1 MLGNVLFNI
10 FNIIN
15 NIWYSYYVGGFN
27 LRMLIVDVGLFGVIE
42 VYILINIYWGKIGGL
57 VFIEFYG
64 LDDVYYKKI
73 LYGNFDI

>member
-1 MLGNVLFNI
+1 M
-10 FNIIN
+10 
-15 NIWYSYYVGGFN
+15 
-27 LRMLIVDVGLFGVIE
+27 VDVGLFGVIE
-42 VYILINIYWGKIGGL
+42 VYILINIFWGKLVGL